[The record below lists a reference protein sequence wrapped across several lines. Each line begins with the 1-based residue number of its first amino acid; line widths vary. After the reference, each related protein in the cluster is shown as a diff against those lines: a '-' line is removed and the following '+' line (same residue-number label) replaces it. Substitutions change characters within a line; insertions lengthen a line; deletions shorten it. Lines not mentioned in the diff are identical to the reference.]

1 MSSRPRAVRWSAA
14 LGVAALACAPAA
26 AAVAVPAVAPA
37 AVASCVP
44 GDLSG
49 DGVVDLAVGAPGED
63 VGSARNA
70 GAVTVLHGRG
80 DATFGGGRYL
90 TQESVGQVSETG
102 DVFGTAVLVAD
113 VTYDGCSDLVV
124 GVPGENSS
132 AGTVV
137 VLRGSAGGIL
147 LTSRI
152 LLREGYAGATGAAEP
167 GDRFGA
173 ALSAAGGL
181 LLVGAPGE
189 DVGTVREAGAVA
201 VFQASPL
208 TTRGSYQLWQ
218 GKSGSVGGVAE
229 PGDHFGAALA
239 GSTLIG
245 APGEDVGSVVDAGSV
260 YAYFDYRY
268 QQITQDSTG
277 IPDSAEA
284 GDQFG
289 AAVAMA
295 YPTCFDDMLEG
306 DVTLGVWVVGAP
318 GEDVG
323 GRADVGYV
331 AHQGGG
337 SSNEHNGTT
346 GQAPWVSMPVPQEA
360 GARSGAALAGSSTEV
375 VVGSP
380 GRTVSGAARS
390 GEVAAY
396 TVTGGCSHGWDHS
409 WSATTGPRGQGFA
422 GVPEKGDQFG
432 SRLGAVAGSPEVFAV
447 GAPGEDIGAA
457 VDAGALT
464 VVDVVS
470 RTSQELSSNTTGVP
484 GSAETGDW
492 FGAVATMR

>member
-1 MSSRPRAVRWSAA
+1 MSSRHHVPLWSA
-14 LGVAALACAPAA
+14 LVLALALVPAAPAGA
-26 AAVAVPAVAPA
+26 AAPA
-37 AVASCVP
+37 AVAGCVR

-70 GAVTVLHGRG
+70 GAVTVLLGRG
-80 DATFGGGRYL
+80 DGTFGGGRYL

-102 DVFGTAVLVAD
+102 DVFGTALLVAD

-124 GVPGENSS
+124 GVPGENAS
-132 AGTVV
+132 AGMVV
-137 VLRGSAGGIL
+137 VLRGSAGGIV

-152 LLREGYAGATGAAEP
+152 VLREGYAGATGAAEA

-189 DVGTVREAGAVA
+189 DVGTVAEAGAVA
-201 VFQASPL
+201 VFQAAPL

-229 PGDHFGAALA
+229 AGDHFGAALA

-245 APGEDVGSVVDAGSV
+245 APGEDVGSAVDAGSV
-260 YAYFDYRY
+260 YAYLDFRY
-268 QQITQDSTG
+268 QQITQDSIG
-277 IPDSAEA
+277 IPDSVEA

-289 AAVAMA
+289 AAVGIA
-295 YPTCFDDMLEG
+295 YPTCYDDMLEG
-306 DVTLGVWVVGAP
+306 DRTLAPWIVGAP
-318 GEDVG
+318 GEDVD

-331 AHQGGG
+331 AYASGGY
-337 SSNEHNGTT
+337 SSSHNGTS
-346 GQAPWVSMPVPQEA
+346 GVGPWLSLAVPQQA
-360 GARSGAALAGSSTEV
+360 GARSGAALAASSTEI

-380 GRTVSGAARS
+380 GRTVSGSARA

-396 TVTGGCSHGWDHS
+396 GISGGCGTDWDYW
-409 WSATTGPRGQGFA
+409 WSVATGPRGTPFQ

-432 SRLGAVAGSPEVFAV
+432 SRLARIVGAPEAFVV

-457 VDAGALT
+457 VDAGAVT
-464 VVDVVS
+464 VIDVVA

-492 FGAVATMR
+492 FGTAASMF